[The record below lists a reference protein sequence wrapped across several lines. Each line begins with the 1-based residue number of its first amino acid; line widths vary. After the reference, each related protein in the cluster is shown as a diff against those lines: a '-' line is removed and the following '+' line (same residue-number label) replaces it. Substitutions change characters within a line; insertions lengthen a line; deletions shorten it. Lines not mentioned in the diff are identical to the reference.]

1 MRRDAPINGGSMPRR
16 QTQTNPNTHQALKNS
31 SFESRVV
38 SWLMQDGW
46 QVFLP
51 VLDHGHQTDILISDG
66 PNFYRVQVKT
76 LNSSGDDQVLRN
88 QWVNGNIDCVIYFA
102 RNSNW
107 GLVAPAF
114 EEEKRSIN
122 HASHIRFEQSKKEF
136 LKAFHK
142 LEV

>member
-1 MRRDAPINGGSMPRR
+1 MPRR
-16 QTQTNPNTHQALKNS
+16 LIETKAGTHQALKNA
-31 SFESRVV
+31 SFESMVV

-66 PNFYRVQVKT
+66 PNYFRIQVKT
-76 LNSSGDDQVLRN
+76 VGASGESYEVGN
-88 QWVNGNIDCVIYFA
+88 QWIDSCVNCVIFFA

-107 GLVAPAF
+107 GYIAPAF
-114 EEEKRSIN
+114 EEEKRPLN
-122 HASHIRFEQSKKEF
+122 HLSHQRFEQGKKEF